1 LNLASLF
8 ISSSFYEEEG
18 SLQADASFGNGNSK
32 GLENYEHST
41 FRAVCFLT
49 SSFDLNITADKLIVT
64 KKPSSFHTQIS
75 QS

>member
-1 LNLASLF
+1 MRRRGVYKQMLHLEME
-8 ISSSFYEEEG
+8 Y
-18 SLQADASFGNGNSK
+18 GNSK